1 MGCRE
6 GTATSLET
14 KTAYPAKP
22 RRRDREPDSPDASRM
37 APALFR
43 KEEIFR
49 LEMSIGIMSLD
60 QTVATGGGSQVG
72 LGWFLFQVI
81 DTTDAME
88 SMGAMQHNK

>member
-1 MGCRE
+1 MGCSE

-49 LEMSIGIMSLD
+49 LEMNIGIISLD
-60 QTVATGGGSQVG
+60 QAVATGGGVMAAA
-72 LGWFLFQVI
+72 GWFLSQVI
-81 DTTDAME
+81 DNTAAME
-88 SMGAMQHNK
+88 RMGAMHNNK